1 MSEPALSAGA
11 AAAIP
16 PPADAVPARP
26 APAAGGGTAIT
37 AVALARS
44 RWGLRFAD
52 RAALRRYQARRLA
65 DFLGRVAP
73 RAAFYWRWA
82 GRPLAELPIVD
93 KATMLADFAAFNT
106 RGVTLERALA
116 VARRAEES
124 RDFAPTLDGLTV
136 GLSSGTSGSRGVF
149 LVSPGERA
157 RWAGA
162 LLARTLSAAALRRL
176 LDVRRPPLRVAFF
189 LRANSNLYT
198 TLGSRRLDF
207 RFHDL
212 LDGFE
217 THVRRLNRDR
227 PDILAAPPTVL
238 RRLADAASAGE
249 LRIAPEQVLAVAE
262 VLEADDESAVAAA
275 FGVPVR
281 QIYQASEGFL
291 GASCAAG
298 RVHLN
303 EDLVHVEPE
312 WLPGEE
318 GRRFQPIVTDFSRT
332 TQLIVRY
339 RLDDV
344 LRVADGPCA
353 CGRVTLGLAAI
364 EGRADDV
371 LWASPAVP
379 APSPTLAAGRGEGEA
394 HGVRPLVPVFP
405 DVLRRAFALADRGG
419 VPGDYRLEQQ
429 GGLWSVRLSG
439 GRAEAQAAVR
449 AELEALA
456 RKQGFRLPPLR
467 FDAWRAEPL
476 QQKRRRIRCAAKPD
490 LREAAAP

>member
-1 MSEPALSAGA
+1 VRWGK
-11 AAAIP
+11 
-16 PPADAVPARP
+16 
-26 APAAGGGTAIT
+26 AIT
-37 AVALARS
+37 AAALARS

-52 RAALRRYQARRLA
+52 RAALRRYQGRRLA

-93 KATMLADFAAFNT
+93 KAAMLADFAAFNT
-106 RGVTLERALA
+106 RGVTLERAMA

-162 LLARTLSAAALRRL
+162 LLARTLSGASLRRL

-189 LRANSNLYT
+189 LRANSNLYA

-217 THVRRLNRDR
+217 THVRRLNLDR

-249 LRIAPEQVLAVAE
+249 LRIAPAQVLSVAE
-262 VLEADDESAVAAA
+262 VLEADDESAVAGA
-275 FGVPVR
+275 FGVPVQ

-303 EDLVHVEPE
+303 EELVHVETE

-332 TQLIVRY
+332 TQLVVRY

-353 CGRVTLGLAAI
+353 CGQVTLGLAAI

-371 LWASPAVP
+371 LWALPAV
-379 APSPTLAAGRGEGEA
+379 AETSAADQGESESNGE
-394 HGVRPLVPVFP
+394 RRLVPVFP
-405 DVLRRAFALADRGG
+405 DVLRRAFALADHGGG

-429 GGLWSVRLSG
+429 GDVWNVRLRG
-439 GRAEAQAAVR
+439 AAAGQAADQVAVR
-449 AELEALA
+449 GELEALA
-456 RKQGFRLPPLR
+456 RRQGFRLPALH
-467 FDAWRAEPL
+467 FEAWRAEPL
-476 QQKRRRIRCAAKPD
+476 HQKRRRIRCIAKPGA
-490 LREAAAP
+490 RQAAAP